1 MENQHGNDDLL
12 KDVFGEEE
20 NLDFREGL
28 LYQTLQAVQR
38 RKRLRQWN
46 RRLMAGAC
54 AIGTL
59 VVAAK
64 LLLPP
69 GEVRLRTSPDASP
82 LLVHSE
88 ALGAGMLVR
97 SQPGSV
103 AMAHSSP
110 EIVAVIRTVPG
121 QISLE
126 IIGDEELLA
135 LLAGRP
141 AALVHRSPLEAE
153 LLFLNPGDQNG
164 FQVQ

>member
-1 MENQHGNDDLL
+1 MENQDRNDDLL
-12 KDVFGEEE
+12 KDVFGEEA

-28 LYQTLQAVQR
+28 LHQTLQAVQS
-38 RKRLRQWN
+38 RKRLRRWN
-46 RRLMAGAC
+46 RRLLAGAC
-54 AIGTL
+54 AVVTL

-64 LLLPP
+64 LFLPP
-69 GEVRLRTSPDASP
+69 GEVRLRTASDASP
-82 LLVHSE
+82 FLVHSE
-88 ALGAGMLVR
+88 ALGADMLVR
-97 SQPGSV
+97 TQPGSV

-126 IIGDEELLA
+126 IIGDQELLA

-153 LLFLNPGDQNG
+153 LVFLNPDDQDG
-164 FQVQ
+164 FPVQ